1 VESEET
7 RVEATQA
14 AELVRNA
21 VTAVFGT
28 MLGSELRPGDP
39 VDDPEPF
46 LPAEVVSL
54 IGLSGAVNGYLS
66 LQCTREHARD
76 LTARLLGADGHDVE
90 SLDEIRDA
98 VGELVN
104 MIAGKVKTAMAC
116 EQPVEI
122 GLPTVV
128 TTPKTDI
135 KVRATFGVAVPFE
148 DHFGE
153 FFVEFVLSGDSWQG

>member
-1 VESEET
+1 
-7 RVEATQA
+7 VEAKQA
-14 AELVRNA
+14 AGLVRDA
-21 VTAVFGT
+21 VTAVFAT
-28 MLGSELRPGDP
+28 MLGSELRAGDP

-54 IGLSGAVNGYLS
+54 IGLTGAVTGYLS

-76 LTARLLGADGHDVE
+76 LTARFLGADGHDVE
-90 SLDEIRDA
+90 SLDDIRDA

-116 EQPVEI
+116 EEPVEI

-135 KVRATFGVAVPFE
+135 KVRDTFGVAVPFE

-153 FFVEFVLSGDSWQG
+153 FFVEFVLSQESWRA